1 MYRSMFLLVFCFF
14 RCWCWS
20 THSVSRIKSTFKVKW
35 LRMDMCV
42 LTILFFVSFFRLH
55 TISINYIM
63 LLFFFL
69 LFNTHVTNIRTI
81 TTSIWSCCSM
91 HIKLC
96 GSGGGGGMGGW
107 GGLVCPPSDELN
119 GIREFFLHVSV
130 HKTTSLWLK
139 KKKQDSKQSEKTLC
153 RSEENL
159 TSLTFKFFFF
169 STSFSDG
176 DRGIDLAPE
185 KKRRK
190 SRVIAAWTCLKHF
203 KVTKKNKKQ
212 KEGSFIEA
220 EKNRTGTVSQ
230 WVQYGA
236 ASFITGVP
244 DWHKVDFSVASTK
257 QHKTKHNHPHHHH
270 HRTAQILL

>member
-42 LTILFFVSFFRLH
+42 LTILFFVCFFRLH

-130 HKTTSLWLK
+130 HKTTSPWLK
-139 KKKQDSKQSEKTLC
+139 KKKQDSKQSKKTLC

-159 TSLTFKFFFF
+159 TSLTFKIFFFLVHPSVTATGG
-169 STSFSDG
+169 STS
-176 DRGIDLAPE
+176 PP
-185 KKRRK
+185 KKREEKAEWLLRERALNTSK
-190 SRVIAAWTCLKHF
+190 WQKKT
-203 KVTKKNKKQ
+203 KNKK
-212 KEGSFIEA
+212 KDPSSRRR
-220 EKNRTGTVSQ
+220 RTEQEQSHSECNTEQ
-230 WVQYGA
+230 
-236 ASFITGVP
+236 
-244 DWHKVDFSVASTK
+244 
-257 QHKTKHNHPHHHH
+257 
-270 HRTAQILL
+270 LLL